1 MLLVSILFTYFT
13 VPLLAINAGP
23 DAYSWGFIMGRAITG
38 VLLSLFFV
46 WLVRFLFRRKPMFTK
61 GALISWWIVFI
72 FLSVMSLLGSMA
84 PLKS

>member
-1 MLLVSILFTYFT
+1 MLLVSIMFTYFT

-23 DAYSWGFIMGRAITG
+23 DAYNWGFILGRAITG

-72 FLSVMSLLGSMA
+72 FLSALYLLGSIA
-84 PLKS
+84 PPQS